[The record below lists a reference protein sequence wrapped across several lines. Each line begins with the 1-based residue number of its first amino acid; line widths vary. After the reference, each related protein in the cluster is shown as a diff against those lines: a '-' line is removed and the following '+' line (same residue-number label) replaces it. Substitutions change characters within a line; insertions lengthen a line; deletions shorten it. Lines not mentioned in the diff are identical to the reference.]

1 MTEDVRDGVINH
13 GYFRRHRESGGIPLS
28 GSAQSDSPVLIPEHV
43 TAVEPPGLAA
53 PVDEAPHGR
62 GPSAG
67 LQVIDRWLVF

>member
-1 MTEDVRDGVINH
+1 MTEEVRDGVINH

-28 GSAQSDSPVLIPEHV
+28 GSAESDSPVLISEHV

-53 PVDEAPHGR
+53 PVDKAPHGR

-67 LQVIDRWLVF
+67 LQVIDGWLVF